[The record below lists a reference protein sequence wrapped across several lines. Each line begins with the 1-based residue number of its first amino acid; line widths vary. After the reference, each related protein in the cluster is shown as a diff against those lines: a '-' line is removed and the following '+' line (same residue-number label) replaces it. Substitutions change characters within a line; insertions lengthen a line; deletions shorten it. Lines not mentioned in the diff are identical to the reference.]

1 VAGYL
6 PGLWWVVGGGGSSE
20 QETSKKAARRAS
32 DNENFITVKTPSI
45 VSGVRFVA
53 NELNHFFLKRPTHVL
68 RNKGTNTMT
77 ERVSSESK
85 EEMSD
90 KSRAEILVVDDDA
103 MSRRVLAQLL
113 TAGGYQCRVSKN
125 GSEALETVQ
134 AEPPSL
140 LLLDFDMPGL
150 NGAEVLKRLRS
161 DRHSAVAQ
169 IPTIMLTGHGSE
181 ESEVSCLQ
189 AGADDFVTKP
199 VNAAVLRARIETQ
212 LRLRSMRRQLERQND
227 ELEEWRRNLE
237 RDLAAARLTQQSL
250 IPQKP
255 LALAGWEVATCYR
268 PVIQVGGD
276 IYGWLRMKDGRI
288 LFWIADGTGHG
299 AAAALLTT
307 LAKLLFHHGNDEQ
320 DTPASVMKA
329 VNHDFRSIFGS
340 SSFMTAMC
348 VAVDPAT
355 GSASVVGA
363 GHPPLLVSRHN
374 GKTESVR
381 SIAPPLGL
389 IEQSEFS
396 ETPINLEPGDAFLL
410 YTDGLF
416 SWTKDERH
424 RSTPQ
429 QLEKMLDHSA
439 PTAEALLKEVLA
451 YAAPDNSVKTSPD
464 DMTVLAVR
472 RMAGQ

>member
-1 VAGYL
+1 
-6 PGLWWVVGGGGSSE
+6 
-20 QETSKKAARRAS
+20 
-32 DNENFITVKTPSI
+32 
-45 VSGVRFVA
+45 
-53 NELNHFFLKRPTHVL
+53 
-68 RNKGTNTMT
+68 
-77 ERVSSESK
+77 
-85 EEMSD
+85 
-90 KSRAEILVVDDDA
+90 
-103 MSRRVLAQLL
+103 
-113 TAGGYQCRVSKN
+113 
-125 GSEALETVQ
+125 
-134 AEPPSL
+134 
-140 LLLDFDMPGL
+140 
-150 NGAEVLKRLRS
+150 
-161 DRHSAVAQ
+161 
-169 IPTIMLTGHGSE
+169 
-181 ESEVSCLQ
+181 VSCLQ

-212 LRLRSMRRQLERQND
+212 LRLRSMRRQLERQNH
-227 ELEEWRRNLE
+227 ELEKWRRNLE

-255 LALAGWEVATCYR
+255 LALPGWEVAMCYR

-307 LAKLLFHHGNDEQ
+307 LAKLLFHHGNDEH
-320 DTPASVMKA
+320 DTPASVMEA

-340 SSFMTAMC
+340 RSFMTAMC

-396 ETPINLEPGDAFLL
+396 ETPIDLEPGDAFLL

-439 PTAEALLKEVLA
+439 PSAEALLKGVLA

-472 RMAGQ
+472 RMVGQ